1 MSLPIHPAAALFPEM
16 NQDDYIALRSDIAA
30 RGLIEPV
37 WVHDGQLLDGR
48 HRARACD
55 DLGIPCPS
63 RLYEGPDPVG
73 FVISLNLHRR
83 MLNESQRALI
93 AARLANLK
101 NGRPSRNSPNL
112 ESFSTEQAA
121 KALHVGRGTVSNAQA
136 LLRSDR
142 PQQAALLIEQVESGD
157 LKVSAAVR
165 ELKKLREAEKLTEA
179 DVREAIAEKVEQI
192 ARAQEQID
200 QAKRCDALAT
210 EINKPFEDCARRYT
224 PVSFALRQALEAWQA
239 LGKDE
244 APMHETVRLN
254 LRQLLTQLGEL
265 LDGTP

>member
-1 MSLPIHPAAALFPEM
+1 
-16 NQDDYIALRSDIAA
+16 
-30 RGLIEPV
+30 
-37 WVHDGQLLDGR
+37 LLDGR

-63 RLYEGPDPVG
+63 RPYEGPDPVG

-83 MLNESQRALI
+83 MLNESQRSLI
-93 AARLANLK
+93 GARLANLN
-101 NGRPSRNSPNL
+101 NGRPSRNSANL
-112 ESFSTEQAA
+112 QSFSTAEAA
-121 KALHVGRGTVSNAQA
+121 KALHVGVRTIGHAQA

-165 ELKKLREAEKLTEA
+165 ELKKLREAEKLTDA
-179 DVREAIAEKVEQI
+179 DVREAIAEKVDQI
-192 ARAQEQID
+192 ARAQEQIE
-200 QAKRCDALAT
+200 QAKRCDAVPA

-224 PVSFALRQALEAWQA
+224 PISSALRQALEAWHA
-239 LGKDE
+239 LDKDE
-244 APMHETVRLN
+244 APMHETVRLYM
-254 LRQLLTQLGEL
+254 RQLLTQLGEL